1 MKDMSAQRRK
11 ARASRLYAAL
21 PLFSLACV
29 SGGIHHGL
37 VQSYR
42 HAVDVSREWGERS
55 AQADALARTALE
67 ANAPGH
73 DVFVTGDVAAAR
85 LQLAEL
91 GAAHLRERAR
101 ARAGLAELPT
111 VDLRVLAQHLER
123 ASATFDGMLLE
134 AEGVLAAFDREDREE
149 AARRKV
155 AMDRQLALTRQ
166 ALGALASV
174 QSALQQRAFA
184 EQSTRAD
191 ALEWA
196 WVLVTLVALLVAV
209 AIGYGRRRSVRFG
222 EAQAALERRNADLER
237 SAAADSGWST
247 ASSATASRR
256 S

>member
-11 ARASRLYAAL
+11 ARSGRLYAAL
-21 PLFSLACV
+21 ALFSFACV
-29 SGGIHHGL
+29 LGGIHHGL
-37 VQSYR
+37 VQSHR
-42 HAVDVSREWGERS
+42 HSVDVSREWAERS
-55 AQADALARTALE
+55 ARADALARTALA

-73 DVFVTGDVAAAR
+73 DVFVSRDVAAAR
-85 LQLAEL
+85 VQLAEL

-101 ARAGLAELPT
+101 ARAGLADLPT

-134 AEGVLAAFDREDREE
+134 ADAVFAAFDREDREE

-155 AMDRQLALTRQ
+155 AMDRQLALTSQ
-166 ALGALASV
+166 ALGALVSV

-184 EQSTRAD
+184 EQSTRAH

-196 WVLVTLVALLVAV
+196 WVLAALVALLVAV
-209 AIGYGRRRSVRFG
+209 EYGRLRSVRFS
-222 EAQAALERRNADLER
+222 EAQAALERRDADAARNAAVDP
-237 SAAADSGWST
+237 GWST
-247 ASSATASRR
+247 ASSAAASRR